1 MEDVAR
7 ANILICNIDAVTDNS
22 LTTAERAQYKAE
34 AKIFRAMI
42 MFDMVRLWGDFPVIT
57 TVAEDITSDNIEDV
71 YPQYF
76 PEQNTELEA
85 YQQIERDLL
94 DAVQYAPD
102 NTPGNKTLFTKS
114 VARTLLAKIYA
125 EKPLR
130 DYTKVKGSKSP
141 VFTVFFDGK
150 RVIEVMQTSEA
161 DLCLFGHQSG
171 RNSRPVCDQAEIC
184 KEGSIERAR
193 IRMLQ
198 APTRYMQVWA
208 KLFRRHQILASGVLF
223 EPELHLAEDSDFTF
237 QYTAFCRSA
246 AFYPDII
253 YDYHINPVSVMHTF
267 DKKKVEGYIR
277 AMEVMTDRISEEKDV
292 IQQACR
298 QYILVHF
305 HIAMVNGIFAGND
318 TDSFFNK
325 VSEIRQTAKRPVFA
339 KAIRQVSLRS
349 GAAGRCVLPH

>member
-1 MEDVAR
+1 MSEVLLSVIIPAYHSEATIKETIESIYREFESEINYEIIVVENGPEDQTTQVLEKLMCKGIPIKLFHSKQGVSNARNVGIAR
-7 ANILICNIDAVTDNS
+7 ASGTWLMFADADDT
-22 LTTAERAQYKAE
+22 LH
-34 AKIFRAMI
+34 
-42 MFDMVRLWGDFPVIT
+42 
-57 TVAEDITSDNIEDV
+57 
-71 YPQYF
+71 
-76 PEQNTELEA
+76 
-85 YQQIERDLL
+85 
-94 DAVQYAPD
+94 
-102 NTPGNKTLFTKS
+102 PGC
-114 VARTLLAKIYA
+114 
-125 EKPLR
+125 
-130 DYTKVKGSKSP
+130 
-141 VFTVFFDGK
+141 GK

-198 APTRYMQVWA
+198 APTKYMQVWA

-253 YDYHINPVSVMHTF
+253 YDYHINPVSVMHIF

-277 AMEVMTDRISEEKDV
+277 AMEVMTDRISEEKDA

-325 VSEIRQTAKRPVFA
+325 VSEIRQTGKRPVFA

-349 GAAGRCVLPH
+349 GGWIAGGMNFLLKGHMYGALGLVYTFRVWQKKRSYRWSVNGRQVKN